1 MEEVGKG
8 CFLILAT
15 QKITPNDILTAFSL
29 SLTSTMYNGSNES
42 FLKLSLVVK

>member
-15 QKITPNDILTAFSL
+15 PKITPNDTLSAFSL
-29 SLTSTMYNGSNES
+29 SITSTMYNGPNES
-42 FLKLSLVVK
+42 FLKLSLVK